1 MRLAGE
7 HARGSPFELEVSP
20 GPLDPRRCV
29 VEGPGPSP
37 LRLHEPAIFVVHA
50 SDAWGNRCGSEG
62 ARWSARVRQPLT
74 SATSTPQVKLRG
86 TADGACEGT
95 FTPVAKGRHTLVV
108 LLGGQLLSGGE
119 IVREV
124 R

>member
-108 LLGGQLLSGGE
+108 LLGGQPLSGGE
-119 IVREV
+119 IVLDV